1 METFAFSMSEPR
13 DRPNYYVA
21 EDNVIDDSVF
31 FDWLVADN
39 YIRTGYAGELDVL
52 APEGYI
58 FWVGLLVPV
67 SERTE
72 DEVRSAGNED
82 SAFWFDTRVRT
93 AYRAEDKANTLLDG
107 EVMKSVSHAELHAL
121 GIPEDRV
128 LYFTID

>member
-1 METFAFSMSEPR
+1 MKTFGFSMSEPH
-13 DRPNYYVA
+13 DSPIYYVA
-21 EDNVIDDSVF
+21 EDNVTDDSVF

-39 YIRTGYAGELDVL
+39 YKRTGYAGELEVV

-58 FWVGLLVPV
+58 FWVGMLVPV

-72 DEVRSAGNED
+72 EEVRSAGNED
-82 SAFWFDTRVRT
+82 SAFELDARVRT
-93 AYRAEDKANTLLDG
+93 AYRDEDKANILLEG
-107 EVMKSVSHAELHAL
+107 EVMKYVSPAEFHAL